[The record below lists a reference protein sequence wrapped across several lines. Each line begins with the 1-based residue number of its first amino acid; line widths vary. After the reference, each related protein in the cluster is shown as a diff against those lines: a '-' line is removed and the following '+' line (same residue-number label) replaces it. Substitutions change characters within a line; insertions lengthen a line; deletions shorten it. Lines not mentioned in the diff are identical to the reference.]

1 MAPPSGRTG
10 GMGPAVGR
18 NVLARRRVPLYGSGV
33 RRALLAAAVVVL
45 LVPGAAG
52 AALRSGASG
61 KRVRALQLELA
72 WHGFPSGVVD
82 GRFGPHVAGA
92 VRRFQRS
99 EGLRPDGVANRAT
112 LHALGGPLRR
122 SPIPLVWPVLAPV
135 GDRFGPR
142 GKAFHAG
149 IDLLARRGTPVLA
162 AGPGTVTWA
171 GRRGGGWGRLVVVR
185 HPGGVRTLYA
195 HLTSIAVRV
204 GEQISG
210 GTILGRVGSSGDAT
224 GAHLHFEVRVHG
236 AAVDP
241 LGALVP
247 LAG

>member
-1 MAPPSGRTG
+1 MRPPVR
-10 GMGPAVGR
+10 R
-18 NVLARRRVPLYGSGV
+18 NVLARGTIRLYGSGV
-33 RRALLAAAVVVL
+33 RRVLLVAAVGAL
-45 LVPGAAG
+45 IVPGAAG
-52 AALRSGASG
+52 AALRSGAAG

-99 EGLRPDGVANRAT
+99 AGLPPSGIAGRAT
-112 LHALGGPLRR
+112 LRALAEPLVR

-142 GKAFHAG
+142 GDAFHAG
-149 IDLLARRGTPVLA
+149 IDLLAPRGTPVQA

-171 GRRGGGWGRLVVVR
+171 GRRAGGWGRLVVVR
-185 HPGGVRTLYA
+185 HPDGVRTLYA
-195 HLTSIAVRV
+195 HLESIAVRV
-204 GEQISG
+204 GEEVSG
-210 GTILGRVGSSGDAT
+210 GAVLGRVGSSGNST
-224 GAHLHFEVRVHG
+224 GPHLHFEVRVRG

-241 LGALVP
+241 LGVLVP
-247 LAG
+247 LGG

>member
-1 MAPPSGRTG
+1 VRP
-10 GMGPAVGR
+10 
-18 NVLARRRVPLYGSGV
+18 YGSGV
-33 RRALLAAAVVVL
+33 RRVLLVAAVVVL
-45 LVPGAAG
+45 LVPGVAG
-52 AALRSGASG
+52 AALRSGAAG

-82 GRFGPHVAGA
+82 GRFGPRVAGA

-99 EGLRPDGVANRAT
+99 AGLPPSGIAGRAT
-112 LHALGGPLRR
+112 LRALAGSLPR

-142 GKAFHAG
+142 GDAFHAG
-149 IDLLARRGTPVLA
+149 IDLLAPRGTPVLA
-162 AGPGTVTWA
+162 AAPGTVTWA
-171 GRRGGGWGRLVVVR
+171 ARRAGGWGRLVVVR

-195 HLTSIAVRV
+195 HLASIDVRV
-204 GEQISG
+204 GQEVSG
-210 GTILGRVGSSGDAT
+210 GAILGRVGSSGDAT
-224 GAHLHFEVRVHG
+224 GPHLHFEVRVRG
-236 AAVDP
+236 AAIDP